1 MTSPEL
7 EDLVSR
13 WFEGDLDAAGEARLD
28 ELLAADPAAFER
40 FKGLVGV
47 EGLLRARVADREG
60 LEVRV
65 AESIRL
71 EERRRRLTQRVMESL
86 HGRRA
91 RPERRSTAGWWAA
104 GVAAAAFLAVLAAVA
119 SRPAAPVRVQP
130 EAVRVEPETP
140 APRPP
145 EPPRSVPPRPEPP
158 PPVRPQEPPPPAPPT
173 PPAPAPSKPEEPRPE
188 PAPPAPTPE
197 APRTVVAVAELPV
210 AEGVVL
216 VVERG
221 EKKPA
226 ASKQLLAGQGVE
238 TGAGS
243 RAVLQW
249 TDGTRAELG
258 AESEL
263 REVLDR
269 DPGRKGRGRRLQ
281 LARGALALSVPRQPA
296 DQPMLVATP
305 HGEARVLGTAFR
317 VSVGKTA
324 TQLEVTEGKVRFTRS
339 RDGKSAD
346 VVAGQALVA
355 GAEADL
361 APRPLHPEE
370 IVLHARDGRV
380 AGEEWKLVADR
391 RASGGAALEAQAT
404 TAGLADHPS
413 KRPSYVEFSCWA
425 DAGREYRVW
434 IRGASQPTGDPWTR
448 DYLVLA
454 SAGAEWNQKCRFFG
468 TSGEA
473 AVMLAG
479 FSKFSG
485 FGWVGGFVENAEPP
499 PLTIKFAR
507 PGPQTVRLYAAHPSI
522 RVDAVWLSATQVAKP
537 GIRQMPPPADR

>member
-1 MTSPEL
+1 
-7 EDLVSR
+7 
-13 WFEGDLDAAGEARLD
+13 
-28 ELLAADPAAFER
+28 
-40 FKGLVGV
+40 
-47 EGLLRARVADREG
+47 
-60 LEVRV
+60 
-65 AESIRL
+65 
-71 EERRRRLTQRVMESL
+71 
-86 HGRRA
+86 
-91 RPERRSTAGWWAA
+91 
-104 GVAAAAFLAVLAAVA
+104 
-119 SRPAAPVRVQP
+119 
-130 EAVRVEPETP
+130 
-140 APRPP
+140 
-145 EPPRSVPPRPEPP
+145 
-158 PPVRPQEPPPPAPPT
+158 
-173 PPAPAPSKPEEPRPE
+173 
-188 PAPPAPTPE
+188 
-197 APRTVVAVAELPV
+197 VAVAELPV

-221 EKKPA
+221 EKRPA

-263 REVLDR
+263 REALDR
-269 DPGRKGRGRRLQ
+269 DPGRKGRGRCLQ
-281 LARGALALSVPRQPA
+281 LARGALALSVARQPA

-391 RASGGAALEAQAT
+391 RASGGVALEAQAT

-434 IRGASQPTGDPWTR
+434 IRAASQPTGDPWTR

-468 TSGEA
+468 TSGEV

-479 FSKFSG
+479 FSRFSG

-507 PGPQTVRLYAAHPSI
+507 PGPQTIRLYAAHPSI

-537 GIRQMPPPADR
+537 GVRQMPPPADR